1 MEGAKINSSWCDVVG
16 NSMVMG
22 KAIEYWPRSLPL
34 VMPIAIDHANNRG
47 QKARDLEQYKKG
59 S

>member
-1 MEGAKINSSWCDVVG
+1 
-16 NSMVMG
+16 MVMG